1 MSAFANIRKT
11 GLTAVNLRDG
21 DELIAAFLT
30 DGSKNIFA
38 ATRNGMGIMFDE
50 NDVRPM
56 GRTAT
61 GVRAISLSEGDY
73 VVSADFTDKDDKL
86 LNVTENGYGKRT
98 DAEAFNVQHRGGKGV
113 KIHQITDKTGLLSG
127 VIKVSDNEELMI
139 VTSEGVIIRLRGKEI
154 STFGRVSQGVKL
166 INLNSGVTVAGI
178 AKINEEDIMEEEGQ
192 E

>member
-1 MSAFANIRKT
+1 
-11 GLTAVNLRDG
+11 
-21 DELIAAFLT
+21 
-30 DGSKNIFA
+30 
-38 ATRNGMGIMFDE
+38 MGIMFDE

-56 GRTAT
+56 GRAAT
-61 GVRAISLSEGDY
+61 GVKAITLSDDDY
-73 VVSADFTDKDDKL
+73 VVSADFADKEDKL

-166 INLNSGVTVAGI
+166 INLDDGVTVAGI
-178 AKINEEDIMEEEGQ
+178 AKINEEDIMEEESK